1 MKFIQSDFKTIQVSL
16 YMIDYDDVKKR
27 AYRFLLPKLLT
38 SHTEK
43 FNTRLDMSKHL
54 QDLYGALLGGRT
66 YYLAN
71 LNVINIACQIVN
83 PQIVNESELLKET
96 IDLFLDMLDR
106 KTLFNEMIF
115 NEEKRMLIEQWDSI
129 KDQKRL
135 YANTKFSASFYG
147 KHPFGYPHSGYKEDI
162 EAITLEQMYDYFK
175 DIISTNT
182 IRFYIN
188 GYTSDQE
195 ILKKLEA
202 FEQYK
207 KHEIKFSQVVFDE
220 PKNVVETLDMKQSMI
235 KIGYE
240 LPVFRNNPLYEA
252 ATMLDLMIGG
262 YVESLMFKVIREE
275 MGLCY
280 DVRSSYDSTQGVMVI
295 SSGVDQRRTDE
306 AIFHMKKMIE
316 SPLNYEFNEE
326 KLELAKQFVTH
337 QIKSSY
343 DDQSA
348 MTSRSFYDDL
358 YHKNLTMEEKINR
371 FLNVTFEDVLLA
383 HKKLKL
389 NTVYVLTGD
398 NHDH

>member
-1 MKFIQSDFKTIQVSL
+1 MKFIQSDFKTIQISL

-43 FNTRLDMSKHL
+43 LNTRIDMSKHL

-83 PQIVNESELLKET
+83 PQIVNESTLLKDT

-106 KTLFNEMIF
+106 KTLFNEKIF

-135 YANTKFSASFYG
+135 YANTKFNESFYG
-147 KHPFGYPHSGYKEDI
+147 KHPFGYPQSGYKSDI
-162 EAITLEQMYDYFK
+162 EAITLEDMYDYFK
-175 DIISTNT
+175 DVISSNT
-182 IRFYIN
+182 ISIYIN
-188 GYTSDQE
+188 GYTSDLE
-195 ILKKLEA
+195 TLKKLEV
-202 FEQYK
+202 FEQNINHK
-207 KHEIKFSQVVFDE
+207 IKFSQILFNE
-220 PKNVVETLDMKQSMI
+220 PKDVIETIDMKQSMI

-240 LPVFRNNPLYEA
+240 LPIFRNDSLYEA
-252 ATMLDLMIGG
+252 AIMLDLMIGG
-262 YVESLMFKVIREE
+262 YVESLMFKIIREE

-280 DVRSSYDSTQGVMVI
+280 DVRSSYDATQGVMII
-295 SSGVDQRRTDE
+295 SSGVDQKRTDE

-316 SPLNYEFNEE
+316 SPLDYEFNEE

-343 DDQSA
+343 DDQGA

-358 YHKNLTMEEKINR
+358 YGTNLTMEEKIQKY
-371 FLNVTFEDVLLA
+371 LNVSFEDVLLA